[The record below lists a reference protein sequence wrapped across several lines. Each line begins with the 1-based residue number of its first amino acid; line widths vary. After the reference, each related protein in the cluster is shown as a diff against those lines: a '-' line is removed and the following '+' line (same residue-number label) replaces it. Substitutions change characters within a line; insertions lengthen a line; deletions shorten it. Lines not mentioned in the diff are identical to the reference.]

1 MARLRRPGEQELAEG
16 TRLLDRY
23 TILDRIG
30 SGGMATIY
38 RATDDRLDRVVCIKL
53 LRTTV
58 IEGSGSNNTSGR
70 AVYQATYAHFLK
82 EALALS
88 KLQHPNTLRIYDFG
102 YLDDA
107 SPDPGAPFH
116 VSEYLD
122 GGNLETHI
130 RLRGAIAA
138 DEALG
143 ILESISGALA
153 EAHEHGII
161 HRDLK
166 PSNILFARVRGALVP
181 KLADFGIAHSDLKK
195 KPPPGTPSAA
205 EPPTP
210 VSTVALFSPRWAAP
224 EQLCGSP
231 EGPRTDVYA
240 LGLLACFMLTGRV
253 LFGDEDVRTTFND
266 RVRGDTL
273 VTTRLA
279 QVGVDGEVRR
289 VLAHAMLARAD
300 ERIASA
306 PEIFEHLREALKV
319 PASRSVAPFPVDPGR
334 PSQRPGSPQGPDRAA
349 APAFAAPS
357 THASTAAAP
366 SSWPSSSSSSSSAVH
381 VHGSGHVPQQAPS
394 KPRGVA
400 LTLEVEGSGSTGTP
414 RSRVAPERTAQH
426 GGRRVHFVQV
436 HERLDL
442 SFVDA
447 QGATVRVRVTLL
459 PGAAG
464 AEQALN
470 VKGLTC
476 FMARRGQRPTP
487 ALTVAAD
494 GSADLVSAARQTL
507 GELTWSFGQ
516 PAPEGRL
523 FVVDGRH
530 LLVPFSEGRLAIA
543 LLLSPGNDLVVMCRR
558 G

>member
-1 MARLRRPGEQELAEG
+1 
-16 TRLLDRY
+16 
-23 TILDRIG
+23 
-30 SGGMATIY
+30 MATIY

-53 LRTTV
+53 LRTTL

-70 AVYQATYAHFLK
+70 AVYQATYSHFLQ

-130 RLRGAIAA
+130 RLRGAIPA

-143 ILESISGALA
+143 ILEAVSGALA

-161 HRDLK
+161 HRDIK
-166 PSNILFARVRGALVP
+166 PSNILFARVRGELVP

-195 KPPPGTPSAA
+195 KQRTDA
-205 EPPTP
+205 PTAWDTSES

-273 VTTRLA
+273 VNARLA
-279 QVGVDGEVRR
+279 QIGVGGDVGR
-289 VLAHAMLARAD
+289 VLSHSMVARPD
-300 ERIASA
+300 ERIATA
-306 PEIFEHLREALKV
+306 PELFEYLREALKV
-319 PASRSVAPFPVDPGR
+319 PAPTSVAPFPIDPNQ
-334 PSQRPGSPQGPDRAA
+334 SQRSAAYQLQAPPQHAQHAPYDAHAPPPPPPPPPYHAQPPAHFAQQHALPPPPPGVALALEVEASGSSGSPQVQP
-349 APAFAAPS
+349 
-357 THASTAAAP
+357 
-366 SSWPSSSSSSSSAVH
+366 
-381 VHGSGHVPQQAPS
+381 
-394 KPRGVA
+394 
-400 LTLEVEGSGSTGTP
+400 
-414 RSRVAPERTAQH
+414 APERVTQY
-426 GGRRVHFVQV
+426 GERRVRFVQV
-436 HERLDL
+436 HEKLDL
-442 SFVDA
+442 SFVDT
-447 QGATVRVRVTLL
+447 QGAPVRVRVTML

-464 AEQALN
+464 AQQKLN

-476 FMARRGQRPTP
+476 FVARRGQRPTP
-487 ALTVAAD
+487 ALTVTTD

-507 GELTWSFGQ
+507 GELTWSFGHA
-516 PAPEGRL
+516 APEGRL
-523 FVVDGRH
+523 FVVDGRQ
-530 LLVPFSEGRLAIA
+530 LLVPYSEGQLTVA

-558 G
+558 